1 MARNKKSKIFDLFKV
16 GFKITFFYKPTMEF
30 GDDHYYII
38 LDDVIELRIKIINN
52 VAVID
57 TAMAISQSYIK
68 PLFEK
73 VIETI
78 MGQEEITVIVSIMGD
93 TLPLHQYCIG
103 HGAPVID
110 DEQYV
115 TVSKNFYAKWKAHTN
130 DVSKYGFYVLSV
142 SEDTAPVTPEPK
154 EMKPVAVDKPI
165 EKKSVP
171 KKEPIPPVFGNSK
184 IDKLKEIMQKVY
196 PDMTFSLLSENILQ
210 CAFTP
215 ENTFN
220 LEIVENALYIKDL
233 MQQSA
238 DNMNLVKTMTLINTF
253 EQFIP
258 IIPDIFIVSVMSIEI
273 HRICSAKGYA
283 LVEEAQKLPLNKLF
297 KQAFHGFGTYKI
309 VINN

>member
-38 LDDVIELRIKIINN
+38 LDDVIELRIKIVNN
-52 VAVID
+52 VAIID
-57 TAMAISQSYIK
+57 TAMAISQSYVK

-73 VIETI
+73 IIDTI
-78 MGQEEITVIVSIMGD
+78 MGQEDITVIVSIMGD
-93 TLPLHQYCIG
+93 TLPLHQYCIS

-110 DEQYV
+110 DEQYI
-115 TVSKNFYAKWKAHTN
+115 TVSKNFYNKWKAHTN

-142 SEDTAPVTPEPK
+142 SEDSTPVQQEQR
-154 EMKPVAVDKPI
+154 EVKPVAVDKPVEPKPI
-165 EKKSVP
+165 V
-171 KKEPIPPVFGNSK
+171 KKEPTVQVFGNSK
-184 IDKLKEIMQKVY
+184 IDKIKGIMQKAY
-196 PDMTFSLLSENILQ
+196 PDMTFSLLSENNLQ

-220 LEIVENALYIKDL
+220 LDLVDNALYIKDL
-233 MQQSA
+233 MQQAS

-253 EQFIP
+253 EQFVTIV
-258 IIPDIFIVSVMSIEI
+258 PDIFIVSIMSNEI
-273 HRICSAKGYA
+273 QRICSAKGYV